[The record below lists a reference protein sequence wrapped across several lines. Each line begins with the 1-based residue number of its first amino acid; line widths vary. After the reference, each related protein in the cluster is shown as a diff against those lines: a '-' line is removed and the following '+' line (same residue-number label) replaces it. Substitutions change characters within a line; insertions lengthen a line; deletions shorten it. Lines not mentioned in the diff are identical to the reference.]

1 MFSLLCFHFK
11 FVFACVSFLGN
22 VLPYRDLCSFFLVV
36 FLFRDVG
43 FRFGLCISVS
53 CFCCGHPVFGEK
65 LLLHRG
71 FGKFGKSLYN
81 YGFQFFFNLSVSGLT
96 CKCNLWRVE
105 EWVVLYSRNF
115 KIQRRDGNENVN
127 KTNRF
132 SGQKVLDTFLCNFF
146 GGFARLGRENSL
158 FYFLRR
164 T

>member
-1 MFSLLCFHFK
+1 MLLFSG
-11 FVFACVSFLGN
+11 CVSVQGCGF
-22 VLPYRDLCSFFLVV
+22 SFWLVYFC
-36 FLFRDVG
+36 FLF
-43 FRFGLCISVS
+43 
-53 CFCCGHPVFGEK
+53 
-65 LLLHRG
+65 LLWSPSFWRKTIVASWFWQIWKIFIQLRL
-71 FGKFGKSLYN
+71 SI
-81 YGFQFFFNLSVSGLT
+81 FFNLSVSGLT